1 MNSIYL
7 FSILMPIT
15 IFLQARMSSK
25 RLPGKVLLRIDG
37 STIIDHIIDRLKKI
51 RFKKKIIL
59 LTSQNK
65 SDDPI
70 VKYCIRNNLSFFR
83 GNLKNV
89 YMRYCDAIKKYKIK
103 KFVRINAD
111 SPLIDPKIIDKA
123 VSIFQKKN
131 FDLVTNCM
139 IRTFP
144 KGQSVEIINSK
155 IFLNNFK
162 NIKSKKHRE
171 HIFLYYYKNRN
182 KFKIYNFK
190 LKKSKNHLNQSIDT
204 LKDYIKIKKFIEQKI

>member
-1 MNSIYL
+1 MMLKTLGNCIAY
-7 FSILMPIT
+7 II
-15 IFLQARMSSK
+15 K
-25 RLPGKVLLRIDG
+25 RLKR
-37 STIIDHIIDRLKKI
+37 I

-59 LTSQNK
+59 LTSKNK

-70 VKYCIRNNLSFFR
+70 IRYCIRNNLSFFR
-83 GNLKNV
+83 GDLKNV
-89 YMRYCDAIKKYKIK
+89 YRRYCDAIKKYKIS

-111 SPLIDPKIIDKA
+111 SPLIDPKIIDKGI
-123 VSIFQKKN
+123 SIFRKKK

-162 NIKSKKHRE
+162 NIKSNKHKE
-171 HIFLYYYKNRN
+171 HIFLYYYKNKN

-190 LKKSKNHLNQSIDT
+190 LKKRKNQLNQSIDT
-204 LKDYIKIKKFIEQKI
+204 LKDYIKIKRFIEQKI